1 MTMWISGARRQC
13 DELGEWKALRRGWC
27 FGEEQSRMEP
37 LEPISGKIGTHHGGS
52 ERMEAAE
59 VKVQSIVAEEMA
71 RRGWGAAELE

>member
-1 MTMWISGARRQC
+1 
-13 DELGEWKALRRGWC
+13 
-27 FGEEQSRMEP
+27 MEP